1 MNYPYGPYQSGSGGQ
16 PDFTQQ
22 PAGFPQP
29 GFPHHGGFAQPGQP
43 PILNAQPGQQQPGPT
58 APTTGKTG
66 IAAAALAGVAAVAM
80 FVLLLVS
87 VIAMLVDF
95 TNGRQDLGETLGAI
109 VGNVLVYGGYGMLW
123 LFGSI
128 KLYKPRRA
136 GRGMV
141 IAGSVLAVLIA
152 VIGIVA
158 TYTDATRD
166 GHPAFF
172 VMWIVAL
179 IYMLTT
185 LVLAVLPATG
195 AWIRANAAPST
206 PQESAS
212 PPASPFQGYP
222 TQNPGYPPHYG

>member
-22 PAGFPQP
+22 PAGFP
-29 GFPHHGGFAQPGQP
+29 HHGGFPQPGQP
-43 PILNAQPGQQQPGPT
+43 PILNAQPGQQQPGPR

-95 TNGRQDLGETLGAI
+95 GNGRQDLGETLGTI
-109 VGNVLVYGGYGMLW
+109 VGNVLVYGGYGILW

-136 GRGMV
+136 GRLMV
-141 IAGSVLAVLIA
+141 IVASVLAVTIA
-152 VIGIVA
+152 VIGIAA

-166 GHPAFF
+166 GHPVFF

-185 LVLAVLPATG
+185 LVLAILPATG
-195 AWIRANAAPST
+195 TWIRANAAPST
-206 PQESAS
+206 PQESA
-212 PPASPFQGYP
+212 PPPVSPFQGYP
-222 TQNPGYPPHYG
+222 TQNPGYPPHHG

>member
-43 PILNAQPGQQQPGPT
+43 PILNAQPGQPQPGPT
-58 APTTGKTG
+58 EPTAGKTG

-212 PPASPFQGYP
+212 PPVSPFQGYP